1 MAKLRYQI
9 SSSVNVL
16 HLHEVPFHR
25 GEQMEQ
31 AAIPAGCICEN
42 GGHFSNTR
50 MIGNSSDPFSSSF
63 CVMLPPAVD
72 HISH

>member
-1 MAKLRYQI
+1 VAKLRYQV

-16 HLHEVPFHR
+16 HLHLEFPFPR
-25 GEQMEQ
+25 GPQMVK

-50 MIGNSSDPFSSSF
+50 MIGNSSDPFF
-63 CVMLPPAVD
+63 FELLRK
-72 HISH
+72 